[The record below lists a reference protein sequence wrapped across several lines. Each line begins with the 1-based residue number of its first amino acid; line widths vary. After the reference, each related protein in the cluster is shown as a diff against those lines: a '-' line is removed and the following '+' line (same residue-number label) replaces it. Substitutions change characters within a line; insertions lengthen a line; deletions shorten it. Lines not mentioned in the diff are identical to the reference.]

1 MKKSLQLFAA
11 VSLLQASGAVIVPD
25 VISFQGRAL
34 TATGALMG
42 SDRPVNRT
50 VIFRIWA
57 HATNSLEANLKYS
70 EQQVVTIADGEFSVL
85 IGAGLATE
93 GYPLGYYEG
102 DLGPGPVEE
111 GSSQQFVKISESLT
125 TTDAITGLTSIAE
138 SRFLGVTI
146 DDGTEAADT
155 EFSPRYQILSGAF
168 ALRSK
173 VAETLVDGA
182 ITNLPTEI
190 LLADNIMA
198 DAITSAQI
206 ADGTVA
212 TSDIGVAQVSTD
224 QIADLSI
231 TYDKFAHDLP
241 AGMVRIPAGDFTLG
255 NSVAADTDIT
265 DATAVSTFV
274 SEFFLGANLVTY
286 GEWSAVNYYSERS
299 GYSFTSSDALAGQ
312 EANLGAGGVGESQIH
327 PVHSVSWYDAV
338 KWCNARSEMEG
349 LTPVYYTDDAQSL
362 VYKTGN
368 VDLTSGM
375 VKWTANGY
383 RLPTEAEWER
393 AARGGLS
400 NQRFPWGDSIS
411 QNLANYEGDISVS
424 YDKGPSG
431 SHPLGMISAGKF
443 GASLGNTFAPNVY
456 GLHDM
461 AGNLDQWC
469 WDWYGTPYAGGSD
482 PRGSDAGANRVTRG
496 GNWSESST
504 FCRVAYRRRKL
515 PSTISDTSMGFRVAR
530 SPG

>member
-1 MKKSLQLFAA
+1 MKLRPLPSLCAA
-11 VSLLQASGAVIVPD
+11 LLALCPILANAQTSAVPD

-93 GYPLGYYEG
+93 GSPLGYYEG
-102 DLGPGPVEE
+102 DLGPGVA
-111 GSSQQFVKISESLT
+111 KISESLT
-125 TTDAITGLTSIAE
+125 TTDASTGLTSIAE

-155 EFSPRYQILSGAF
+155 EFSPRHQILSGAF

-241 AGMVRIPAGDFTLG
+241 AGMVRIPAGNFTLG
-255 NSVAADTDIT
+255 NSVAVDTDIT

-286 GEWSAVNYYSERS
+286 GEWSAVNYYGEKN
-299 GYSFTSSDALAGQ
+299 GYSFTGSDALAGQ
-312 EANLGAGGVGESQIH
+312 EANLGVGGVGESQIH

-349 LTPVYYTDDAQSL
+349 LTPVYYTNADQTV
-362 VYKTGN
+362 VYKKGN
-368 VDLTSGM
+368 EELNSDM
-375 VKWTANGY
+375 VKWIANGY

-411 QNLANYEGDISVS
+411 QNLANYEGDSLVS
-424 YDKGPSG
+424 YDNGPSG
-431 SHPLGMISAGKF
+431 SHPLGMISAGIF

-469 WDWYGTPYAGGSD
+469 WDWYGTPYAAEGD
-482 PRGSDAGANRVTRG
+482 DPPRGSASGTSRVRRG
-496 GNWSESST
+496 GSWNSGPSS
-504 FCRVAYRRRKL
+504 CRVAFRSYGDPAL
-515 PSTISDTSMGFRVAR
+515 SNESLGFRVAR
-530 SPG
+530 SPGP